1 VSLRIQRTKDL
12 FVLYTYPHSKT
23 INAIGSTNGVATGN
37 LGNKDQNIENT
48 DLIPKRCTFVW

>member
-12 FVLYTYPHSKT
+12 FVLHTYPHPKT

-37 LGNKDQNIENT
+37 LGNKD
-48 DLIPKRCTFVW
+48 